1 MSDLTKF
8 SDGASILQQVD
19 VSDIFKNL
27 ALGIAE
33 AQQKLDDNSIAQAI
47 KLAETQINGV
57 SLLELGFA
65 PVFYAFQ
72 YADISASINLKM
84 ALKEALEFGFGL
96 DLQIAKNKG
105 YSEDTHNFLSE
116 DSYSET
122 TEEYKASRQMNFRA
136 NEKNSVKINNKFVK
150 QSEALEAKSRIEK
163 FKHDIITQASVEQVY
178 EDIQSKKLTNNNS
191 RGVDIW
197 MDNGFIRLEESLHYK
212 KDAVGILKIGSY
224 SSSTAIDVNGSDPD
238 GGFTITT
245 DLITTLGLAD
255 ETSVLGTTGKLYG
268 VSKDGIVYQY
278 VSSAW
283 TPILSTIYFPYNS
296 DEVTMTKDLKTGPND
311 NSVAGYPPGVVA
323 NKNHSNHGL
332 VHKVLRLIHNYD
344 PESTISITGMTD
356 PKGGNNP
363 KNQSLAKRRAENLK
377 SYIFGSTAP
386 VNVKIDSV
394 TNDPGNSNL
403 EQRYA
408 AIELDS
414 DYLIFIDGKVTEDA
428 TPVKSSTGPNKFVYA
443 DVKTTEN
450 PFYKLDAKYG
460 SAVLFYNEDQA
471 FSEVVEHVASKIE
484 SHSYEFKDGQHY
496 FLEDE
501 SIVKFTLL
509 TNLTEEISIEHDDE
523 SSSSGT
529 EVSNSFLTSKTKNEK
544 SVLNDSVSNRSQD
557 SSFALG
563 ASVDFRMS
571 RQFEMSMEGNA
582 AMSARLVAVPAP
594 QDFVG
599 FLRTVYV
606 SGE

>member
-212 KDAVGILKIGSY
+212 KNAVGILKIGSY
-224 SSSTAIDVNGSDPD
+224 SSSTLVDVNGSDPN
-238 GGFTITT
+238 GSFNITT

-255 ETSVLGTTGKLYG
+255 ETNVLGTGQLYG
-268 VSKDGIVYQY
+268 VSKDGKVYQY

-283 TPILSTIYFPYNS
+283 TPIISTIYFPYNS

-311 NSVAGYPPGVVA
+311 NSVAGYPAGVVA

-344 PESTISITGMTD
+344 PESTITITGMTD

-414 DYLIFIDGKVTEDA
+414 DYLIFIDGNVTEDA
-428 TPVKSSTGPNKFVYA
+428 APVKSSTGPNKFVYA
-443 DVKTTEN
+443 EVNTTE
-450 PFYKLDAKYG
+450 PFHKLDAKYG
-460 SAVLFYNEDQA
+460 SVVLFYDEDQA
-471 FSEVVEHVASKIE
+471 FSEVLEHVTSKIE

-544 SVLNDSVSNRSQD
+544 SILNDSVSNRSQD

>member
-96 DLQIAKNKG
+96 DLKIAKNKG
-105 YSEDTHNFLSE
+105 YSEDSHNFLSE
-116 DSYSET
+116 DNYSET

-178 EDIQSKKLTNNNS
+178 EEIESKKLTNNNS
-191 RGVDIW
+191 RGIDIW
-197 MDNGFIRLEESLHYK
+197 MDNGFIRVEESLHYK
-212 KDAVGILKIGSY
+212 KDAVGILKIGDY
-224 SSSTAIDVNGSDPD
+224 PASTLVDVNGTATD
-238 GGFTITT
+238 GSFTITT
-245 DLITTLGLAD
+245 DLVTTLGLAD
-255 ETSVLGTTGKLYG
+255 DSSVLGSGQLYG
-268 VSKDGIVYQY
+268 VSKDGKVYQY
-278 VSSAW
+278 VSSTW

-311 NSVAGYPPGVVA
+311 NSVSGYPAGVVA

-332 VHKVLRLIHNYD
+332 VHKVLRLIQNYD
-344 PESTISITGMTD
+344 SESTITITGMTD

-386 VNVKIDSV
+386 INVKIDSV

-408 AIELDS
+408 KIELDS
-414 DYLIFIDGKVTEDA
+414 DYLIFIDGKVNKDA
-428 TPVKSSTGPNKFVYA
+428 APVKSSTGPNKFVYA

-460 SAVLFYNEDQA
+460 SVVLFYNEDQA

-544 SVLNDSVSNRSQD
+544 SVLNDSVNSKSQD

-606 SGE
+606 NG

>member
-197 MDNGFIRLEESLHYK
+197 IDNGFIRLEESLHYK

-224 SSSTAIDVNGSDPD
+224 SSPTAIDVNGTDPD
-238 GGFTITT
+238 GSFTIAT
-245 DLITTLGLAD
+245 DLITTLDAAD
-255 ETSVLGTTGKLYG
+255 VATVLGSGQLYG
-268 VSKDGIVYQY
+268 VSKDGKVYQF

-323 NKNHSNHGL
+323 NKNHSDHGL

-344 PESTISITGMTD
+344 PESTITITGMTD

-414 DYLIFIDGKVTEDA
+414 DYLIFIDGNVTEDA

-460 SAVLFYNEDQA
+460 TAVLFYNEDEA
-471 FSEVVEHVASKIE
+471 FSEVVEHVSSKIE

-523 SSSSGT
+523 NSSSGT

-544 SVLNDSVSNRSQD
+544 SVLNDLVSNRSQD

>member
-212 KDAVGILKIGSY
+212 KNAVGILKIGSY
-224 SSSTAIDVNGSDPD
+224 SSSTLVDVNGSDPN
-238 GGFTITT
+238 GSFNITT

-255 ETSVLGTTGKLYG
+255 ETSVLGTGQLYG
-268 VSKDGIVYQY
+268 VSKDGKVYQY

-283 TPILSTIYFPYNS
+283 TPIISTIYFPYNS

-311 NSVAGYPPGVVA
+311 NSVVGYPAGVVA

-344 PESTISITGMTD
+344 PESTITITGMTD

-414 DYLIFIDGKVTEDA
+414 DYLIFIDGNVTEDA
-428 TPVKSSTGPNKFVYA
+428 APVKSSTGPNKFVYA
-443 DVKTTEN
+443 EVNTTE
-450 PFYKLDAKYG
+450 PFHKLDAKYG
-460 SAVLFYNEDQA
+460 SVVLFYDEDQA
-471 FSEVVEHVASKIE
+471 FSEVLEHVTSKIE

-544 SVLNDSVSNRSQD
+544 SILNDSVSNRSQD

>member
-178 EDIQSKKLTNNNS
+178 EDIQSKKLTNNKS
-191 RGVDIW
+191 RGIDIW

-224 SSSTAIDVNGSDPD
+224 TSANAVDVNGIAAD
-238 GGFTITT
+238 GSFTITT
-245 DLITTLGLAD
+245 DLVTTLGLAD
-255 ETSVLGTTGKLYG
+255 ETSVLGTGQLYG
-268 VSKDGIVYQY
+268 VSKDGKVYHF
-278 VSSAW
+278 SGGSW

-323 NKNHSNHGL
+323 NKNHSDHGF

-344 PESTISITGMTD
+344 PESTITITGMTD

-377 SYIFGSTAP
+377 SYIFGSSAP

-394 TNDPGNSNL
+394 TNSPGNSNL

-443 DVKTTEN
+443 EVNATE
-450 PFYKLDAKYG
+450 PFHKLDVKYG
-460 SAVLFYNEDQA
+460 STVFFYDEDEA
-471 FSEVVEHVASKIE
+471 FSEVVEHVTSKIE

-529 EVSNSFLTSKTKNEK
+529 EASNSFLTSKTKNEK
-544 SVLNDSVSNRSQD
+544 SILNDSVSNKSQD